1 MGYGYRSMKPEELK
15 GFTMEVT
22 FDNVGCDLTL
32 YSGDKWHF
40 SKFMITFKELSEWH
54 LSGKYPGAIGWL
66 RSEFVRQVLE
76 DHERADLMPHSGP
89 REWMKSEDA
98 GRYKPNPLYIF
109 LSKWESPGRVIQ

>member
-1 MGYGYRSMKPEELK
+1 MGYGYRSMKADELK
-15 GFTMEVT
+15 GFTMEAS
-22 FDNVGCDLTL
+22 FDDVHCNLTL

-40 SKFMITFKELSEWH
+40 SKFKITFKEMGEWH

-76 DHERADLMPHSGP
+76 LPKEADSMPHSGP
-89 REWMKSEDA
+89 REWMKQEDV

-109 LSKWESPGRVIQ
+109 LSKWAISAMEV